1 MNTHDLNDELLT
13 QYVLGELTEDE
24 TRAVKEALMANP
36 EARKTV
42 AELEATVGMMKEA
55 LGGEA
60 VVGLGLGEER
70 TERITTEAQSARRK
84 EKNEKKPWGW
94 GKRALFYGGPL
105 AVAASALVV
114 AGLYIVAGQAGV
126 ISSPLYILEPELKTA
141 SNLTPPAVAG
151 TPDPAATP
159 SDGLHSPM
167 PDPYRYS
174 QTHLTEAAAAPAS
187 PRTEA
192 DAAMEK
198 KAEYYGEAKDL
209 GGVVAGV
216 NLRSDEWRGQETTP
230 QQQGDPQNV
239 EVGGQVRIRAN
250 YYDLSESLSQES
262 SWVEQRT
269 RLSEKAAS
277 PVTSP
282 APAPAAEP
290 VPSIAESIQ
299 VMPAPPKPEPKREQR
314 KRDLVLYEINPRVE
328 QHWNY
333 RSGNSGEGYNAIVEN
348 PFKPVANE
356 PLSTF
361 SIDVDTG
368 SYSNVRRFL
377 ESGSRP
383 PADAVRI
390 EELINYFDYDYPSQ
404 AYAPGVDPFS
414 AAVSVA
420 ACPWAPGHKL
430 VRVGVQG
437 AAMPEGQRPASNLVF
452 LLDVSGSMQSEDKLP
467 LLQQGLQMLVNQ
479 LGENDRVS
487 IVVYAGSSGMVL
499 PPTNGSNK
507 QAIQEAI
514 GRLSAGGS
522 TNGAGGIQQAYQ
534 LARETFIEGGVN
546 RVILA
551 TDGDFNVGVT
561 SQDELIRLIT
571 EQAKSKVFLTVL
583 GFGTG
588 NLQDGMM
595 EQLANKGNGMYAYID
610 SMREAKKVFVEQVEG
625 SLITIAKDVKIQI
638 EFNPAHVQ
646 SYRLIGYE
654 NRALAAQDFNDDTKD
669 AGEIGA
675 GHTVTALYEIVP
687 VGSAPQPG
695 VDPLKYQEQAK
706 PAPTDTTGE
715 LMTLKLRYKQ
725 PEGDV
730 SKLLEF
736 PIADSTQAFE
746 QADADFRFA
755 SSVAAFGMLL
765 RGSAHAGSVTWDN
778 VQSWAASAQGNDPH
792 GYRAEFLDLA
802 RKAAQMR

>member
-1 MNTHDLNDELLT
+1 
-13 QYVLGELTEDE
+13 
-24 TRAVKEALMANP
+24 
-36 EARKTV
+36 
-42 AELEATVGMMKEA
+42 
-55 LGGEA
+55 
-60 VVGLGLGEER
+60 
-70 TERITTEAQSARRK
+70 
-84 EKNEKKPWGW
+84 
-94 GKRALFYGGPL
+94 
-105 AVAASALVV
+105 
-114 AGLYIVAGQAGV
+114 
-126 ISSPLYILEPELKTA
+126 
-141 SNLTPPAVAG
+141 
-151 TPDPAATP
+151 
-159 SDGLHSPM
+159 
-167 PDPYRYS
+167 
-174 QTHLTEAAAAPAS
+174 
-187 PRTEA
+187 
-192 DAAMEK
+192 
-198 KAEYYGEAKDL
+198 
-209 GGVVAGV
+209 
-216 NLRSDEWRGQETTP
+216 
-230 QQQGDPQNV
+230 
-239 EVGGQVRIRAN
+239 
-250 YYDLSESLSQES
+250 
-262 SWVEQRT
+262 
-269 RLSEKAAS
+269 
-277 PVTSP
+277 
-282 APAPAAEP
+282 
-290 VPSIAESIQ
+290 
-299 VMPAPPKPEPKREQR
+299 
-314 KRDLVLYEINPRVE
+314 
-328 QHWNY
+328 
-333 RSGNSGEGYNAIVEN
+333 
-348 PFKPVANE
+348 
-356 PLSTF
+356 
-361 SIDVDTG
+361 
-368 SYSNVRRFL
+368 
-377 ESGSRP
+377 
-383 PADAVRI
+383 
-390 EELINYFDYDYPSQ
+390 
-404 AYAPGVDPFS
+404 
-414 AAVSVA
+414 
-420 ACPWAPGHKL
+420 
-430 VRVGVQG
+430 
-437 AAMPEGQRPASNLVF
+437 
-452 LLDVSGSMQSEDKLP
+452 
-467 LLQQGLQMLVNQ
+467 MLVNQ

-487 IVVYAGSSGMVL
+487 IVVYAGSSGVVL

-695 VDPLKYQEQAK
+695 VDPLKYQKNTDEHR
-706 PAPTDTTGE
+706 PAPTDTDGE

-725 PEGDV
+725 PEGEV

-736 PIADSTQAFE
+736 PIADSTQTFE

-765 RGSAHAGSVTWDN
+765 RGSAHAGTATWDN
-778 VQSWAASAQGNDPH
+778 VQTWAASAQGNDPH

>member
-1 MNTHDLNDELLT
+1 
-13 QYVLGELTEDE
+13 
-24 TRAVKEALMANP
+24 
-36 EARKTV
+36 
-42 AELEATVGMMKEA
+42 
-55 LGGEA
+55 
-60 VVGLGLGEER
+60 
-70 TERITTEAQSARRK
+70 
-84 EKNEKKPWGW
+84 
-94 GKRALFYGGPL
+94 
-105 AVAASALVV
+105 
-114 AGLYIVAGQAGV
+114 
-126 ISSPLYILEPELKTA
+126 
-141 SNLTPPAVAG
+141 
-151 TPDPAATP
+151 
-159 SDGLHSPM
+159 
-167 PDPYRYS
+167 
-174 QTHLTEAAAAPAS
+174 
-187 PRTEA
+187 
-192 DAAMEK
+192 
-198 KAEYYGEAKDL
+198 
-209 GGVVAGV
+209 
-216 NLRSDEWRGQETTP
+216 
-230 QQQGDPQNV
+230 
-239 EVGGQVRIRAN
+239 
-250 YYDLSESLSQES
+250 
-262 SWVEQRT
+262 
-269 RLSEKAAS
+269 
-277 PVTSP
+277 
-282 APAPAAEP
+282 
-290 VPSIAESIQ
+290 
-299 VMPAPPKPEPKREQR
+299 
-314 KRDLVLYEINPRVE
+314 
-328 QHWNY
+328 
-333 RSGNSGEGYNAIVEN
+333 
-348 PFKPVANE
+348 
-356 PLSTF
+356 
-361 SIDVDTG
+361 
-368 SYSNVRRFL
+368 
-377 ESGSRP
+377 
-383 PADAVRI
+383 
-390 EELINYFDYDYPSQ
+390 
-404 AYAPGVDPFS
+404 
-414 AAVSVA
+414 
-420 ACPWAPGHKL
+420 
-430 VRVGVQG
+430 
-437 AAMPEGQRPASNLVF
+437 
-452 LLDVSGSMQSEDKLP
+452 
-467 LLQQGLQMLVNQ
+467 
-479 LGENDRVS
+479 
-487 IVVYAGSSGMVL
+487 VL

-687 VGSAPQPG
+687 VGTAPQPG

-765 RGSAHAGSVTWDN
+765 RGSAHAGNATWDN